1 MDMDI
6 AGSMVSIL
14 MGTDQNLMPR
24 EMLPCKLHSHP
35 LSLLHGQSKLP
46 VLWVEAQN
54 VMMGFDLVLSLIL
67 FELLV
72 RLVAFAGKGGRVT
85 VDPLQYVPRPQ
96 HGVAVFVQGDLACLL
111 IMLEN
116 QVTFRLSV
124 VQIFAG
130 NMLEN
135 RHQDSPA
142 SFSICCL
149 SDCKSA
155 RQ

>member
-1 MDMDI
+1 MLVSGFRITGAHLIRQLRCIQNAQTIQHNMDMDI

-72 RLVAFAGKGGRVT
+72 RLVTFAGKGGRVT
-85 VDPLQYVPRPQ
+85 VDPFQYVPRPQ
-96 HGVAVFVQGDLACLL
+96 HCLG
-111 IMLEN
+111 
-116 QVTFRLSV
+116 Q
-124 VQIFAG
+124 Q
-130 NMLEN
+130 
-135 RHQDSPA
+135 P
-142 SFSICCL
+142 ICP
-149 SDCKSA
+149 D
-155 RQ
+155 